1 MNLFLIISY
10 GIIVNQRRILKELRG
25 IINREVT
32 YGI

>member
-10 GIIVNQRRILKELRG
+10 DIIVNQRRILKELRG

>member
-10 GIIVNQRRILKELRG
+10 GIIINQRRILKELRG

>member
-1 MNLFLIISY
+1 MNLFLVISY